1 MNPICRSALV
11 LLALCLPLSALADA
25 CGASATSFSSNA
37 PSGTAS
43 AAEGFALQPVSLLPP
58 SHDARYALDRVLRRQ
73 QLEGC
78 LASLL
83 SPPAESASVVAAS
96 ADGYVP
102 KTPFDNTPHR
112 FDMQQGGKRMTAAD
126 FDAWMQ
132 ARGYRVSKGKA
143 AAQAAETASQ

>member
-1 MNPICRSALV
+1 MNPILRPALAV
-11 LLALCLPLSALADA
+11 FALCLPLTALADA
-25 CGASATSFSSNA
+25 CGASAS
-37 PSGTAS
+37 PSAVS
-43 AAEGFALQPVSLLPP
+43 ATPGAVGEDFALQPVSLLPP

-83 SPPAESASVVAAS
+83 APPVESAPAVVAG

-132 ARGYRVSKGKA
+132 ARGYRVSKGKT
-143 AAQAAETASQ
+143 AAQAAETVSQ

>member
-1 MNPICRSALV
+1 MNSTLRTA
-11 LLALCLPLSALADA
+11 LALFALGLPLTAAAAACEAPVHSPATVGPQGGIAAAD
-25 CGASATSFSSNA
+25 
-37 PSGTAS
+37 
-43 AAEGFALQPVSLLPP
+43 GFALQPVSLLPP

-83 SPPAESASVVAAS
+83 APAAETAAPVAVSAE
-96 ADGYVP
+96 GYVP

-132 ARGYRVSKGKA
+132 ARGYRVSKGRTPA
-143 AAQAAETASQ
+143 PAAETASQ